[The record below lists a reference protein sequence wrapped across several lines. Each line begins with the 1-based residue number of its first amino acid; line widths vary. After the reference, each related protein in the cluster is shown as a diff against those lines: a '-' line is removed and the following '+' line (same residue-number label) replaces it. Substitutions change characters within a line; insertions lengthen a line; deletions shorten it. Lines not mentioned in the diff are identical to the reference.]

1 MKLYEWLLTI
11 INVTLIYAGIALWD
25 KYPGLALAAFTVVAV
40 SFLSYIYFVKTRP
53 MQLLKK
59 LFAETAAANGFKP
72 LPGKSASAD
81 LAKIIR
87 QFPGFDDLFFSVE
100 ELYTLDDKS
109 GLYFAGRYSLSGY
122 GTNSGY
128 FLLADLEKNSGFP
141 PVNLSRLIDR
151 MDKFDE
157 AGERALAVLPDE
169 LVKQLRKFPY
179 DLHCLGR
186 LWLFDFDSRNLKEQN
201 FCKSFNDV
209 LNAFRTI

>member
-1 MKLYEWLLTI
+1 
-11 INVTLIYAGIALWD
+11 
-25 KYPGLALAAFTVVAV
+25 
-40 SFLSYIYFVKTRP
+40 
-53 MQLLKK
+53 
-59 LFAETAAANGFKP
+59 
-72 LPGKSASAD
+72 
-81 LAKIIR
+81 
-87 QFPGFDDLFFSVE
+87 
-100 ELYTLDDKS
+100 
-109 GLYFAGRYSLSGY
+109 
-122 GTNSGY
+122 
-128 FLLADLEKNSGFP
+128 
-141 PVNLSRLIDR
+141 